1 MSTPKPLHI
10 FKPGRHTAMGGVV
23 VEFSE
28 SQLGASASAYDP
40 ALWRAPLVVGHPTTN
55 GPAYGWVDGL
65 AASAIGLEAE
75 PADVEPAFADMVN
88 AKRFANISASFW
100 SPTAPGNPVPG
111 VYYLRHVGFLGAT
124 PPAIKGLR
132 TPEFSEADTG
142 IVEFSSEWDDVDNAS
157 LWRRMRDWMID
168 KFGMP
173 DADQVIPSY
182 LVQGLEQSA
191 QQDVAEALAEVTDTT
206 TPAFADTNQE
216 TPVTP
221 EEKVCLEK
229 ENAELKARLAASD
242 TEARTRA
249 ATERHAAH
257 MSFAE
262 GLVNA
267 GRLVPAYLEMA
278 VATLDFMGSQEGVL
292 EFGEGDEKQPLA
304 DGFRKFLEQM
314 PVAPEFSEEVAT
326 AARAASAPGVV
337 SFAAPR
343 GYHVDGE
350 SAALH
355 AKALAY
361 QKANAGTDYVAA
373 VAAVSNA

>member
-23 VEFSE
+23 VEFSAE
-28 SQLGASASAYDP
+28 QLGASAAAYDP
-40 ALWRAPLVVGHPTTN
+40 AKWRAPLVVGHPKLN

-65 AASAIGLEAE
+65 SSSEIGLEAE
-75 PADVEPAFADMVN
+75 PADVEPAFAEMVN
-88 AKRFANISASFW
+88 TKRFPNISASFW
-100 SPTAPGNPVPG
+100 APTAPGNPVPG

-132 TPEFSEADTG
+132 TPEFAEADIG
-142 IVEFSSEWDDVDNAS
+142 IVEFSSEWDDVDNAG
-157 LWRRMRDWMID
+157 LWRRVREWLIG
-168 KFGMP
+168 KFGM
-173 DADQVIPSY
+173 DEADQVVPSY
-182 LVQGLEQSA
+182 LVQSLEQSA
-191 QQDVAEALAEVTDTT
+191 QQEVAEALAEPESNSAIP
-206 TPAFADTNQE
+206 TPAFADTHNQE

-221 EEKVCLEK
+221 EEKARLEK

-242 TEARTRA
+242 TEARNRA
-249 ATERHAAH
+249 AGERHAAH

-292 EFGEGDEKQPLA
+292 EFGEGDKKQPLA
-304 DGFRKFLEQM
+304 DGFRKFLEQI

-326 AARAASAPGVV
+326 KERAAAGAVD
-337 SFAAPR
+337 FADSTSIA
-343 GYHVDGE
+343 H
-350 SAALH
+350 
-355 AKALAY
+355 
-361 QKANAGTDYVAA
+361 AA
-373 VAAVSNA
+373 VAYQHAQSEKGIHVSTSDAVRHVETTRSK